1 MIFRIQRGVLLA
13 LTLLS
18 ACAAADPS
26 AGLATN
32 RSGDSAVGVYG
43 AFLDGQFAMAQADPT
58 EAATWYLR
66 ALAADPSSPE
76 LTQQAF
82 LASALSGRQ
91 EAVQLARQLPD
102 NQAAQL
108 LLGDTEAR
116 AGNWAAAEQRF
127 RALPRQALTQ
137 LLQPLLVAWAQAG
150 AGRTDAALATLTP
163 LIEGQ
168 QHFRGAYALHAAMI
182 LDLAGSNAEAGR
194 YYRLAQSEFP
204 GLDLRLAQI
213 LASWEVRDGHP
224 AEAMRM
230 LGQVAQDA
238 PYLAIALPALIADS
252 QKRVVTRA
260 TDGIA
265 EAYLALAGALRQQDS
280 GDFAMLLLRFALDLR
295 PDFTAARLMAAEIES
310 NDSHPDLAL
319 QMLAPVAD
327 DDPLGAPARLQRAT
341 LEDRLGHT
349 DEALSE
355 LARLSQDYPDS
366 PLPDA
371 QIGDI
376 QRLRQ
381 HFPEAIAAYDKA
393 IARLKTPDQTAWLL
407 YYSRGI
413 AYDRSHQWPAAQADF
428 EHALAL
434 APDQPAVLNYLGYS
448 WADADT
454 HLAEARQMIDKA
466 MQQRPNDGAIID
478 SLGWVLL
485 REGDAKAA
493 VSTLE
498 RAVELEPQDST
509 INGHLGDAYWAA
521 GRKLEATYQWRRAL
535 TLNPEPG
542 DVAKLEAKLNGTHQ
556 SAGVT
561 AQ

>member
-1 MIFRIQRGVLLA
+1 MISRIQRAVLLA

-26 AGLATN
+26 TSVAT
-32 RSGDSAVGVYG
+32 RHGDDRGGGSFG
-43 AFLDGQFAMAQADPT
+43 AFLDGQFAMGEADPS

-66 ALAADPSSPE
+66 ALAADPTNPE
-76 LTQQAF
+76 LAQQAF
-82 LASALSGRQ
+82 LACALAGRQ

-127 RALPRQALTQ
+127 RALPRQGLTQ
-137 LLQPLLVAWAQAG
+137 LLQPLLVAWAQTG
-150 AGRTDAALATLTP
+150 AGHTDAAVATLAP

-168 QHFRGAYALHAAMI
+168 RFRGAYALHAALI
-182 LDLAGSNAEAGR
+182 LDLAGNNAEAGH

-204 GLDLRLAQI
+204 GLDLRLVQI
-213 LASWEVRDGHP
+213 LASWDVRSGHE
-224 AEAMRM
+224 AEAMRLM
-230 LGQVAQDA
+230 DQLSQDA
-238 PYLAIALPALIADS
+238 PYLTLALPGLIADS
-252 QKRVVTRA
+252 HKRVVTRA

-265 EAYLALAGALRQQDS
+265 EAYLALAGALRQQDA

-295 PDFTAARLMAAEIES
+295 PDFTAARLMAAEILS
-310 NDSHPDLAL
+310 GQHHPDFAL
-319 QMLAPVAD
+319 QMLAPIAD
-327 DDPLGAPARLQRAT
+327 DDALGAPARLQRA
-341 LEDRLGHT
+341 LLDDRMGHT
-349 DEALSE
+349 DEALRE
-355 LARLSQDYPDS
+355 LARLSRDYPNS
-366 PLPDA
+366 TLPDA

-376 QRLRQ
+376 LRIKQRYTD
-381 HFPEAIAAYDKA
+381 AIAAYDRA
-393 IARLKTPDQTAWLL
+393 IERLKTPGRDAWPL
-407 YYSRGI
+407 YYARGI
-413 AYDRSHQWPAAQADF
+413 AYDRSHQWPKAQADF

-448 WADADT
+448 WADSGR

-466 MQQRPNDGAIID
+466 AQQRPNDGAIVD

-485 REGDAKAA
+485 RGGDTKGA
-493 VSTLE
+493 VTTLE

-509 INGHLGDAYWAA
+509 INGHLGDAYWAV

-535 TLNPEPG
+535 TLNPEPE
-542 DVAKLEAKLNGTHQ
+542 DAAKLEAKLNGNRQ
-556 SAGVT
+556 SAVAT
-561 AQ
+561 TP

>member
-1 MIFRIQRGVLLA
+1 MTISRIQRAVLLA

-26 AGLATN
+26 TSVATRRGDDREAG
-32 RSGDSAVGVYG
+32 SFG
-43 AFLDGQFAMAQADPT
+43 AFLDGQFAMGEADPS

-66 ALAADPSSPE
+66 ALAADPTNPE
-76 LTQQAF
+76 LAQQAF
-82 LASALSGRQ
+82 LACALAGRQ

-127 RALPRQALTQ
+127 RALPRQGLTQ
-137 LLQPLLVAWAQAG
+137 LLQPLLVAWAQTG
-150 AGRTDAALATLTP
+150 AGHPDAGVATLAP

-168 QHFRGAYALHAAMI
+168 RFRGAYALHAALI
-182 LDLAGSNAEAGR
+182 LDLAGNNAEAGH

-204 GLDLRLAQI
+204 GLDLRLVQI
-213 LASWEVRDGHP
+213 LASWDVRSGHE
-224 AEAMRM
+224 AEAMRLM
-230 LGQVAQDA
+230 DQLSQDA
-238 PYLAIALPALIADS
+238 PYLSLALPGLIADS
-252 QKRVVTRA
+252 HKRVVTRA

-265 EAYLALAGALRQQDS
+265 EAYLALAGALRQQDA

-295 PDFTAARLMAAEIES
+295 PDFTAARLMAAEILS
-310 NDSHPDLAL
+310 GQHHPDFAL
-319 QMLAPVAD
+319 QMLAPIAD
-327 DDPLGAPARLQRAT
+327 DDALGAPARLQRA
-341 LEDRLGHT
+341 LLDDRMGHT
-349 DEALSE
+349 DEALRE
-355 LARLSQDYPDS
+355 LARLSHDYPNS
-366 PLPDA
+366 SLPDA

-376 QRLRQ
+376 LRIKQRYTD
-381 HFPEAIAAYDKA
+381 AIAAYDRA
-393 IARLKTPDQTAWLL
+393 IDRLKTPARDAWSL
-407 YYSRGI
+407 YYARGI
-413 AYDRSHQWPAAQADF
+413 AYDRSHQWPKAQADF

-448 WADADT
+448 WADSGR

-466 MQQRPNDGAIID
+466 AQQRPNDGAIVD

-485 REGDAKAA
+485 REGDTKGA

-535 TLNPEPG
+535 TLNPEPE
-542 DVAKLEAKLNGTHQ
+542 DAAKLEAKLNGNRQ
-556 SAGVT
+556 SAVAT
-561 AQ
+561 TP